1 MIDVNVLNKM
11 VAEINASQNKEKEKV
26 TNHLKK
32 CLNKYEAFIDD
43 SLLKKAKDGKRELE
57 ILFNINKFEDFFA
70 VVCNY
75 HKYKKHNFN
84 VDISATDGSKDFFIS
99 SDLMTEFI
107 NEMQEELYFEF
118 INDNNFFKKFMLAVM
133 MCEIKAIKF
142 NITF

>member
-11 VAEINASQNKEKEKV
+11 VAEINASQDKEKV

-32 CLNKYEAFIDD
+32 CLNKYEEFIDD
-43 SLLKKAKDGKRELE
+43 SLLKKANEGKRELE

-75 HKYKKHNFN
+75 HKYKKHNFK
-84 VDISATDGSKDFFIS
+84 VDISATDNSKEFFIS
-99 SDLMTEFI
+99 SELMVEFI
-107 NEMQEELYFEF
+107 NAMQEELYFEF
-118 INDNNFFKKFMLAVM
+118 INNNNSFKKFMLAVM

>member
-11 VAEINASQNKEKEKV
+11 VADINASQEKGKV
-26 TNHLKK
+26 KNHLKK
-32 CLNKYEAFIDD
+32 CLNKYEEFIDD
-43 SLLKKAKDGKRELE
+43 SLLKKANEGKRELE

-84 VDISATDGSKDFFIS
+84 VDISATDNSKEFFIS
-99 SDLMTEFI
+99 SELMVEFI
-107 NEMQEELYFEF
+107 NAMQEELMAEF
-118 INDNNFFKKFMLAVM
+118 INNNNYFKKFMLAVM
-133 MCEIKAIKF
+133 MCDIKVIKF